1 MAYVPMKVAKPTEK
15 DMDEC
20 YRFLRIMEAL
30 TDNRMFHSASASDWT
45 EWDEEDEDYQLLDY
59 CKQRL
64 IDDENY
70 DEYDIEDLDHRLVL
84 WEYVKWFFNR
94 CPSAFARVLMCAQMA
109 LDNCFDEKSDTIE
122 WKPELAKLL
131 DEDSKNQEITEEIK
145 PEE

>member
-1 MAYVPMKVAKPTEK
+1 MGYVQMKVAKPTEK

-30 TDNRMFHSASASDWT
+30 TDDRMFHSASAADWT
-45 EWDEEDEDYQLLDY
+45 EWNEEDEDYQILNY

-64 IDDENY
+64 IDEECY
-70 DEYDIEDLDHRLVL
+70 DEYDIEDLDHRLVM

-122 WKPELAKLL
+122 WRKDISEAIEKY
-131 DEDSKNQEITEEIK
+131 ETSENENN
-145 PEE
+145 